1 MALNRKP
8 RDTMGCGFRLSML
21 VMMNHNLQLY
31 YTTDAKFSLRSSD
44 EPEIWNP
51 QIKYPINIIANI

>member
-1 MALNRKP
+1 
-8 RDTMGCGFRLSML
+8 MGCGFRLSML